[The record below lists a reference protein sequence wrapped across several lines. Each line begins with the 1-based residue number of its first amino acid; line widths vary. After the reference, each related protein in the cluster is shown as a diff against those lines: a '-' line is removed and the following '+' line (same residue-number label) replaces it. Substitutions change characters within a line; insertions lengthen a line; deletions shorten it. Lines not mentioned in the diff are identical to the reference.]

1 MKKGIIFGIAGCAS
15 LAAILYA
22 ITKSQ
27 KSDTNSGF
35 LKSMGMKKEDD
46 GDILFDD
53 MLGDDFQEDDED
65 ITEITCEEVGRVFVV
80 DPECVYGGR
89 AIIRY
94 DGRSYDVKF
103 PEPEEP
109 ITGRLIDGSKVKV
122 SIKYTFYTSY
132 ATREIIAVDGIPCV
146 ACSVMDTSS
155 EDFGDIGLC

>member
-15 LAAILYA
+15 LAALIYA
-22 ITKSQ
+22 ITKTK
-27 KSDTNSGF
+27 KSDTNSGS
-35 LKSMGMKKEDD
+35 LQSMG
-46 GDILFDD
+46 IFDD
-53 MLGDDFQEDDED
+53 MLGDVSQEDED

-80 DPECVYGGR
+80 DPECLYGGR
-89 AIIRY
+89 VIIRY

-109 ITGRLIDGSKVKV
+109 ITGRLIEGSKVKV

-132 ATREIIAVDGIPCV
+132 ATREIVAVDGIPCV

-155 EDFGDIGLC
+155 EDFGDMSLC

>member
-1 MKKGIIFGIAGCAS
+1 MKKGVIFGIAGCAS
-15 LAAILYA
+15 LAALIYA
-22 ITKSQ
+22 ITKNK

-35 LKSMGMKKEDD
+35 LKSRGMKEEDD
-46 GDILFDD
+46 EGILFDD
-53 MLGDDFQEDDED
+53 MIGDDFQEDED

-80 DPECVYGGR
+80 DPECLYGGR

-109 ITGRLIDGSKVKV
+109 ITGRLIEGSKVKV
-122 SIKYTFYTSY
+122 SIRYIFYTSY
-132 ATREIIAVDGIPCV
+132 ATREIVAVDGIPCV

-155 EDFGDIGLC
+155 EGFGDINLC

>member
-15 LAAILYA
+15 LAAIIYA
-22 ITKSQ
+22 ITRGS
-27 KSDTNSGF
+27 KSDT
-35 LKSMGMKKEDD
+35 KSSFSKPMGMEEN
-46 GDILFDD
+46 GIEFPEGIFDD
-53 MLGDDFQEDDED
+53 EFEDED
-65 ITEITCEEVGRVFVV
+65 EDVTEITCEEVGRVFVV
-80 DPECVYGGR
+80 DPECLYGGR

-109 ITGRLIDGSKVKV
+109 ITGRLIEGSKVKV

-132 ATREIIAVDGIPCV
+132 ATREIVAVDGIPCA

-155 EDFGDIGLC
+155 EDFGDMNLC

>member
-15 LAAILYA
+15 LAALIYA
-22 ITKSQ
+22 ITKNK

-35 LKSMGMKKEDD
+35 LKSMGMEEEDD
-46 GDILFDD
+46 EGILFDD
-53 MLGDDFQEDDED
+53 MIGDDFQEDED
-65 ITEITCEEVGRVFVV
+65 ITEITCEEVGRVFVI
-80 DPECVYGGR
+80 DPEYLYGGR

-109 ITGRLIDGSKVKV
+109 ITGRLIEGSKVKV

-132 ATREIIAVDGIPCV
+132 VTREIVAVDGIPCV

-155 EDFGDIGLC
+155 EGFGDINLC

>member
-22 ITKSQ
+22 ITKTK
-27 KSDTNSGF
+27 KSDTNSGS
-35 LKSMGMKKEDD
+35 LQSMG
-46 GDILFDD
+46 IFDD
-53 MLGDDFQEDDED
+53 MLGDVSQEDED

-80 DPECVYGGR
+80 DPKYLYGR

-109 ITGRLIDGSKVKV
+109 ITGRLIEGSKVKV

-132 ATREIIAVDGIPCV
+132 ATREIVAVNEIPCV

-155 EDFGDIGLC
+155 EDFDDIDLCW

>member
-1 MKKGIIFGIAGCAS
+1 MKKGVIFGIAGCAS
-15 LAAILYA
+15 LAALIYA
-22 ITKSQ
+22 ITKNK

-35 LKSMGMKKEDD
+35 LKSMSMKEEDD
-46 GDILFDD
+46 EGILFDD
-53 MLGDDFQEDDED
+53 MIGDDFQEDED

-80 DPECVYGGR
+80 DPECLYGGR

-109 ITGRLIDGSKVKV
+109 ITGRLIEGSKVKV
-122 SIKYTFYTSY
+122 SIRYIFYTSY
-132 ATREIIAVDGIPCV
+132 ATREIVAVDGIPCV

-155 EDFGDIGLC
+155 EGFGDINLC